1 VQVLEVVQVLE
12 ELLYRPDKPGI
23 WGNVGKI

>member
-1 VQVLEVVQVLE
+1 VQVLEVLE
-12 ELLYRPDKPGI
+12 ELLYRSDKPGI

>member
-1 VQVLEVVQVLE
+1 VQVLEVLE